1 MSLFTFFILFL
12 LGYRRKLKLRIAM
25 INTNICEQVYS
36 WVRNFAFILNEMR
49 PTRHK
54 FSLLSLARRHN
65 MSIVK
70 GEVTYLRP
78 TRKPTSSKVKPYGCG
93 KKNAKG
99 KFMMKMMKSTKS
111 KK

>member
-49 PTRHK
+49 PNRHK

-78 TRKPTSSKVKPYGCG
+78 TRKPISSKVYGCG
-93 KKNAKG
+93 KKNVKG
-99 KFMMKMMKSTKS
+99 KFMTKMMKSTKS